1 MPSELHAGAAAQ
13 TLWPRVI
20 GQMRVKR
27 DLLSA
32 LRTGRLAHAY
42 LFYGPE
48 GVGKDAMALEL
59 ARLLQCERAGEDGT
73 AACGECDSCLKSL
86 TMQHPDIQLITALP
100 TGKGEAGSD
109 SPLAKLSADDLS
121 AIQEEYRRKA
131 ENPYH
136 RLDIPRALVIKITS
150 IREVRREAALTSF
163 GGKKRVF
170 IISHAEDM
178 EDAAANALLKTLEE
192 PISDCL
198 ILVTT
203 PNREALLPTIVSRC
217 QQVRFDPLGEEEI
230 AASLIAREGVDQERA
245 ALVGRLANG
254 SYTRAL
260 ELLRTDV
267 FEERTFAVE
276 FIRDALSGNAAR
288 VIDDAERIAA
298 WKNRDQVQRF
308 LLTILLWFRDALVL
322 SHGGNVINLDQQ
334 EDLKRYLARNPA
346 ADIRAAMA
354 ETERALSLLDRNAY
368 IKLVIYTLATR
379 LRRTRQGKR

>member
-1 MPSELHAGAAAQ
+1 MHSESPSGVASHP
-13 TLWPRVI
+13 LWPRVI

-27 DLLSA
+27 TLLSA
-32 LRTGRLAHAY
+32 LRTDRLAHAY

-48 GVGKDAMALEL
+48 GVGKDALALEL
-59 ARLLQCERAGEDGT
+59 ARLLQCERVGEG
-73 AACGECDSCLKSL
+73 AAEACGECDSCLKAL
-86 TMQHPDIQLITALP
+86 TMQHPDIQLVTALP
-100 TGKGEAGSD
+100 TGKSEAGGD

-121 AIQEEYRRKA
+121 VIQEEYRRKA
-131 ENPYH
+131 ENPY
-136 RLDIPRALVIKITS
+136 RRIDIPRALVIKITS

-198 ILVTT
+198 ILMTT
-203 PNREALLPTIVSRC
+203 SNREALLPTIVSRC

-230 AASLIAREGVDQERA
+230 TASLIAREGVDQTHA
-245 ALVGRLANG
+245 ALIGRLANG
-254 SYTRAL
+254 SYARAL
-260 ELLRTDV
+260 ELLQTDV

-288 VIDDAERIAA
+288 VIDDAERIAS
-298 WKNRDQVQRF
+298 WKNRDQVERF

-322 SHGGNVINLDQQ
+322 SHGGSVINLDQQ
-334 EDLKRYLARNPA
+334 EDLKRYCARNPE
-346 ADIRAAMA
+346 ADIPAAMA
-354 ETERALSLLDRNAY
+354 ETERALSLLGRNAY
-368 IKLVIYTLATR
+368 IKLVMYTLATR
-379 LRRTRQGKR
+379 LRRTRQAQR